1 MLAGSRW
8 SRRVRESPE
17 RVRRRHDVIK
27 RALRRAWTDALDQL
41 KNPKPRDPVPGIFY
55 KAQYCEEILDMSS
68 IEEFE
73 PAEFDEGD
81 VSSRQLDLNWAAVV
95 RRPKQDGLLL

>member
-1 MLAGSRW
+1 MVRGGAG
-8 SRRVRESPE
+8 E
-17 RVRRRHDVIK
+17 RLPVSIRTRPPPADPTSITT
-27 RALRRAWTDALDQL
+27 WTDALDQL

-81 VSSRQLDLNWAAVV
+81 VSSRQLDLNWAAVM